1 MADPIDTVIVR
12 GQHEFSLQ
20 DVPNPV
26 KIEINDDRIL
36 SKLKK
41 YKNTY
46 YKLHM

>member
-12 GQHEFSLQ
+12 GQHEFSRH
-20 DVPNPV
+20 DIPNPV
-26 KIEINDDRIL
+26 QIEINDDMIL

-46 YKLHM
+46 YKLHI